1 MKTVFVFAMQD
12 ERASV
17 TSRQEEVVYDD
28 NVYYLKTGIGKVN
41 AASSLTKFL
50 ENHDIDQIINI
61 GLAGSVSNHDVL
73 DVVIIKQ
80 AYFHDVDATLF
91 GYPKYQVPGM
101 PLTYESDLQL
111 LETCK
116 KISFQSIDTLYT
128 GDQFITQKMPFEGVV
143 DMEGA
148 ALYQVAYL
156 YHKPII
162 SIKVVSDVIGKK
174 SYQSFEMNQGSE
186 KIADIIKQLKEV
198 L

>member
-12 ERASV
+12 ERESV

-101 PLTYESDLQL
+101 PLTYESDPQL

-128 GDQFITQKMPFEGVV
+128 GDQFITEKMPFEGVV

-156 YHKPII
+156 YHKPIV

-186 KIADIIKQLKEV
+186 RIANIVKQLKEV

>member
-1 MKTVFVFAMQD
+1 MKTLFVFAMQD
-12 ERASV
+12 ERAFV

-91 GYPKYQVPGM
+91 GYPRYQVPGM
-101 PLTYESDLQL
+101 PLTYESDSQL

-156 YHKPII
+156 YHKPIV

-174 SYQSFEMNQGSE
+174 SYQSFDMNQGSE
-186 KIADIIKQLKEV
+186 LIAHIVKQLKEV

>member
-12 ERASV
+12 ERASL
-17 TSRQEEVVYDD
+17 TSSHEEVISDGHL
-28 NVYYLKTGIGKVN
+28 YYLKTGIGKVN
-41 AASSLTKFL
+41 SASSLTKFL

-61 GLAGSVSNHDVL
+61 GLAGSVSNHNVL

-80 AYFHDVDATLF
+80 AYYHDVDATLF

-101 PLTYESDLQL
+101 PLTYESDPQL

-128 GDQFITQKMPFEGVV
+128 GDQFITEKMPFEGVV

-148 ALYQVAYL
+148 ALYQVAYM
-156 YHKPII
+156 YHKPIV

-186 KIADIIKQLKEV
+186 RIANIVKQLKEV

>member
-1 MKTVFVFAMQD
+1 MKTLFVFAMQD

-101 PLTYESDLQL
+101 PLTFESDPQL
-111 LETCK
+111 LGICK

-156 YHKPII
+156 YHKPIV
-162 SIKVVSDVIGKK
+162 SIKVVSDVIGKI

-186 KIADIIKQLKEV
+186 RIANIVKQLKEF

>member
-101 PLTYESDLQL
+101 PLTYESDPQL

-128 GDQFITQKMPFEGVV
+128 GDQFITEKMPFEGVV

-156 YHKPII
+156 YHKPIV

-186 KIADIIKQLKEV
+186 RIANIVKQLKEV

>member
-1 MKTVFVFAMQD
+1 MKTLFVFAMQD
-12 ERASV
+12 ERASL
-17 TSRQEEVVYDD
+17 TSRHDEVISDG

-41 AASSLTKFL
+41 AASSLTRFL

-61 GLAGSVSNHDVL
+61 GLAGSVSNHHVL
-73 DVVIIKQ
+73 DVVIMKQ

-101 PLTYESDLQL
+101 PLCYESDSKL
-111 LETCK
+111 LEICK
-116 KISFQSIDTLYT
+116 KASFQSMDTLYT

-156 YHKPII
+156 YHKPIV

-174 SYQSFEMNQGSE
+174 SYQSFDMNQGSE
-186 KIADIIKQLKEV
+186 LIAQIVKQLKEV

>member
-17 TSRQEEVVYDD
+17 TSSHEEVVSDG
-28 NVYYLKTGIGKVN
+28 NLYYLKTGIGKVN

-50 ENHDIDQIINI
+50 ENHEIDQIINI

-101 PLTYESDLQL
+101 PLAYQSDPLL

-116 KISFQSIDTLYT
+116 KTSFQSIDTLYT
-128 GDQFITQKMPFEGVV
+128 GDQFITEKMPFEGVV

-156 YHKPII
+156 YHKPIV
-162 SIKVVSDVIGKK
+162 SIKVVSDIIGKK
-174 SYQSFEMNQGSE
+174 SYQSFEMKKGSE
-186 KIADIIKQLKEV
+186 KIANIVKQLKEV

>member
-17 TSRQEEVVYDD
+17 TSSQEEVVFDD

-50 ENHDIDQIINI
+50 ENHDIEQIINI

-73 DVVIIKQ
+73 DIVIIKQ

-101 PLTYESDLQL
+101 PLTYESDPQL

-148 ALYQVAYL
+148 ALYQVAYM
-156 YHKPII
+156 YHKPIV
-162 SIKVVSDVIGKK
+162 SIKVVSDVVGKK

-186 KIADIIKQLKEV
+186 RIANIVKQLKEV

>member
-1 MKTVFVFAMQD
+1 MKTLFVFAMQD

-80 AYFHDVDATLF
+80 AYYHDVDATLF

-101 PLTYESDLQL
+101 PLTYESDPQL

-128 GDQFITQKMPFEGVV
+128 GDQFITEKMPFEGVV

>member
-1 MKTVFVFAMQD
+1 MKTLFVFAMQD

-17 TSRQEEVVYDD
+17 TSRQEEAVSDD

-80 AYFHDVDATLF
+80 AYYHDVDATLF

-101 PLTYESDLQL
+101 PLAYESDPQL

-148 ALYQVAYL
+148 ALYQVAYM
-156 YHKPII
+156 YHKPIV

-186 KIADIIKQLKEV
+186 RIANIVKQLKEV